1 MVVAIPDRR
10 VMTTPPTATEDR
22 GDSTLSSLLK
32 ALELLCSFSTERPEW
47 GVTEL
52 AAYLGLSKSTAH
64 RILTTC
70 EQFRFVERTEDRRYR
85 LGSRAL
91 ELGNIYRFDRRLL
104 LGAEPALRKLADATN
119 SMAHLAELDG
129 REIVEL
135 MRFSGPNS
143 VRFTS
148 IPILRAAAHATATGK
163 VLLAHCDPPMLNRIL
178 GRQVRLRR
186 YTASTICAPDALRA
200 HLAEVVSQGYA
211 ISDQEVTLGC
221 CCIAVPLRNRFG
233 RVVAALSISNS
244 SATFADENLPKYLG
258 RLFQTAEAIGRDF

>member
-1 MVVAIPDRR
+1 MATAIPSLRDITEPG
-10 VMTTPPTATEDR
+10 VEDR
-22 GDSTLSSLLK
+22 TNSTLSSLLK
-32 ALELLCSFSTERPEW
+32 ALELLCSFSTEHPEW
-47 GVTEL
+47 GVSEL
-52 AAYLGLSKSTAH
+52 SAYLGLSKSTAH

-104 LGAEPALRKLADATN
+104 VGAETALRRLADSTQ

-148 IPILRAAAHATATGK
+148 VPILRAGAHATATGK

-178 GRQVRLRR
+178 GRQLKLKRYTPATICDPDELRR
-186 YTASTICAPDALRA
+186 
-200 HLAEVVSQGYA
+200 HLAEIALQGYG
-211 ISDQEVTLGC
+211 ISDQEATAGC

-233 RVVAALSISNS
+233 RVVAALSISNT
-244 SATFADENLPKYLG
+244 SATFANDHLPRYLG